1 VRIGLTIFATDQ
13 TVDVVDLAREAEGR
27 GFSSL
32 WLPEHTHIP
41 VSRRTPAPT
50 GDAELA
56 EEYRRALDPTTALA
70 ACAAVTS
77 TIRLGSGVSL
87 VAQHDPIAYAK
98 VWATLDFLS
107 GGRAA
112 FGVGFGWNVEEIE
125 SHGVDFTTRRE
136 RAREHVL
143 AMQALWSHD
152 EASFEGEF
160 VRFPASWSWP
170 KPVQQPRIPTYL
182 GGGAGPKVFAHVAEW
197 ADGWMPIGGAGIR
210 EALPRL
216 RAAWAS
222 AGRSGEPE
230 VVPFGTLPSADKLEY
245 YASIGCTEV
254 VLRLPP
260 GPRDVVLPLLDE
272 YAATCL

>member
-98 VWATLDFLS
+98 VWATLDLLS
-107 GGRAA
+107 SGRAA
-112 FGVGFGWNVEEIE
+112 FGVGFGWNVEEME
-125 SHGVDFTTRRE
+125 DHGVDFTTRRE

-152 EASFEGEF
+152 EASFAGEF
-160 VRFPASWSWP
+160 VRFPSSWSWP

-182 GGGAGPKVFAHVAEW
+182 GGGAGAKVFAHVAEW

-210 EALPRL
+210 EAMPRL

-254 VLRLPP
+254 VLRLPAA
-260 GPRDVVLPLLDE
+260 PRDVVLPLLDD

>member
-13 TVDVVDLAREAEGR
+13 TVDVVELAREAEGR

-41 VSRRTPAPT
+41 AGRHTPAPT

-56 EEYRRALDPTTALA
+56 EEYRRALDPPTALA

-77 TIRLGSGVSL
+77 TIKLGSGVSL
-87 VAQHDPIAYAK
+87 AAQHDPIAYAK
-98 VWATLDFLS
+98 VWATLDHLS

-112 FGVGFGWNVEEIE
+112 FGVGFGWNVEEME
-125 SHGVDFTTRRE
+125 DHGVSYTTRRE
-136 RAREHVL
+136 HTREHVL
-143 AMQALWSHD
+143 AMHALWSEE
-152 EASFEGEF
+152 EASFDGEF

-170 KPVQQPRIPTYL
+170 KPVQQPRIPTYI
-182 GGGAGPKVFAHVAEW
+182 GGGAGPKMFGHVAEW
-197 ADGWMPIGGAGIR
+197 ADGWLPIGGSGIR
-210 EALPRL
+210 DALALL
-216 RAAWAS
+216 RDAWAR

-230 VVPFGTLPSADKLEY
+230 VVPFGTLPSPAKLDY
-245 YASIGCTEV
+245 YASIGCAEV
-254 VLRLPP
+254 VLRVPA
-260 GPRDVVLPLLDE
+260 GPRDVVMPILDD